1 LSANVNTLGKKN
13 KSNDALDS
21 KEEMSDGRFQSKDS
35 GYEGLDERREPRHA
49 SNKPIISSTYSNV
62 KKVTLGKTPGSGVLL
77 TNPINSNFQNE
88 LSMKLKSITSNKEQ
102 QIDSGLKVSNN
113 SVNPKTMYQS
123 EPLSNSTATTSL
135 SSASSCTSNS
145 DLTLKK
151 DNFNNNKRFLAPLAN
166 ADLNDIEQN
175 SQNPSYSLLKTTL
188 NINGTTADQQ
198 QPAANGVAGIL
209 SKSQT
214 KLNGASHNIN
224 YNSYKPPILKPKP
237 RGNNNLQVN
246 GCSQQANKKI
256 LNTTF
261 DSVHNHSAD
270 PLLNHT
276 SPSTSVT
283 DVSSTNLTPQ
293 HCNNMNNQQRNLA
306 QRLAQGAAANATSTQ
321 NITPKATTTF
331 SANPI
336 GDGTAQPI
344 YSTTKINTNANDH
357 LVTTTYT
364 NGNGNTLM
372 RTFNNAGVSTYETT
386 TLNRKPI
393 IKKQPA
399 DDSRTLERRH
409 VKNSEC

>member
-1 LSANVNTLGKKN
+1 
-13 KSNDALDS
+13 
-21 KEEMSDGRFQSKDS
+21 M
-35 GYEGLDERREPRHA
+35 
-49 SNKPIISSTYSNV
+49 
-62 KKVTLGKTPGSGVLL
+62 
-77 TNPINSNFQNE
+77 
-88 LSMKLKSITSNKEQ
+88 
-102 QIDSGLKVSNN
+102 
-113 SVNPKTMYQS
+113 
-123 EPLSNSTATTSL
+123 
-135 SSASSCTSNS
+135 
-145 DLTLKK
+145 
-151 DNFNNNKRFLAPLAN
+151 APLAN
-166 ADLNDIEQN
+166 TDLNDTD
-175 SQNPSYSLLKTTL
+175 QNPSYSLLKATL
-188 NINGTTADQQ
+188 NINGSATADQQ
-198 QPAANGVAGIL
+198 QSSQASCAAGSCLL

-237 RGNNNLQVN
+237 RGNTSNNLQVN
-246 GCSQQANKKI
+246 GGGSGSSQPANKKI

-293 HCNNMNNQQRNLA
+293 HCNNSSNIQQRNLA
-306 QRLAQGAAANATSTQ
+306 QRLAQGAAANVTSSTQ
-321 NITPKATTTF
+321 NIMPKATTTF
-331 SANPI
+331 TANPI
-336 GDGTAQPI
+336 GDGTVQPI

-372 RTFNNAGVSTYETT
+372 RTFNNTGGSCYETT
-386 TLNRKPI
+386 TLNRKLI
-393 IKKQPA
+393 IKKQPV